1 MPLTV
6 FEPQDASVTER
17 TRQEDLPTDG
27 RSSAED
33 HPEEQPGTSEGR
45 RVVELLWALPPSPPG
60 RGPKP
65 RISLADVVAAG
76 VAIADTDGMA
86 ALSMRKVASRLGV
99 GAMSLYTYV
108 PGRSELVEL
117 MIDRVYGE
125 HAVPSS
131 ELPWK
136 QRVEEWARETW
147 RIYAAHPWLLD
158 YNMARLPVGPHV
170 LDVSEALYAALLAAG
185 FTGAENVAISNLI
198 QWQLLGAARSMISDA
213 DEARHTGVSAEAY
226 WDSRA
231 SFWVTYFDWDRY
243 PTMAAI
249 WEAGGFDDPAGWDF
263 ERMLHRLLTGIEQLA
278 VVSPERASPV
288 ADTARPGR

>member
-1 MPLTV
+1 MT
-6 FEPQDASVTER
+6 EPTGP
-17 TRQEDLPTDG
+17 EDLRPDG
-27 RSSAED
+27 RSSSEERS
-33 HPEEQPGTSEGR
+33 EEQPGTSEGR
-45 RVVELLWALPPSPPG
+45 RVVELLWDAPPPPPV

-76 VAIADTDGMA
+76 VAIADTEGMA

-125 HAVPSS
+125 HALPNP
-131 ELPWK
+131 ELPWQ
-136 QRVEEWARETW
+136 QRVEQWARETW

-231 SFWVTYFDWDRY
+231 SFWGTYFDWDRY

-278 VVSPERASPV
+278 VVS
-288 ADTARPGR
+288 

>member
-1 MPLTV
+1 
-6 FEPQDASVTER
+6 VTEP
-17 TRQEDLPTDG
+17 TRQEDPSTDG
-27 RSSAED
+27 GGSGQDRTHE
-33 HPEEQPGTSEGR
+33 HPGTPEGR
-45 RVVELLWALPPSPPG
+45 RVVDLLWAPMQQPPV

-76 VAIADTDGMA
+76 GAIADTEGMA

-125 HAVPSS
+125 HALPDP
-131 ELPWK
+131 ELPW
-136 QRVEEWARETW
+136 QQQVEQWARETW
-147 RIYAAHPWLLD
+147 RIYGAHPWLLD

-170 LDVSEALYAALLAAG
+170 LDVSEALYAALLAGG

-231 SFWVTYFDWDRY
+231 SFWETYFDWNRY

-263 ERMLHRLLTGIEQLA
+263 ERMLHRLITGIEQLA
-278 VVSPERASPV
+278 AVSSERESP
-288 ADTARPGR
+288 AAPTARPGQ

>member
-1 MPLTV
+1 
-6 FEPQDASVTER
+6 VTEPTTQDDIR
-17 TRQEDLPTDG
+17 TDG
-27 RSSAED
+27 RGPAED
-33 HPEEQPGTSEGR
+33 RSDDQPGTPEGR
-45 RVVELLWALPPSPPG
+45 RVVELLWEPAQQSPV

-65 RISLADVVAAG
+65 RISLPDVIAAG
-76 VAIADTDGMA
+76 VAIADTEGMA
-86 ALSMRKVASRLGV
+86 ALSMRKVANHLGV

-125 HAVPSS
+125 HALPSP
-131 ELPWK
+131 ELPW
-136 QRVEEWARETW
+136 QQQVEQWARETW
-147 RIYAAHPWLLD
+147 RIYDAHPWLLD

-231 SFWVTYFDWDRY
+231 SFWETYFDWNRY

-263 ERMLHRLLTGIEQLA
+263 ERMLDRLLTGIEQSAA
-278 VVSPERASPV
+278 VSRE
-288 ADTARPGR
+288 PGT

>member
-1 MPLTV
+1 MSNALGALAAT
-6 FEPQDASVTER
+6 SS
-17 TRQEDLPTDG
+17 TR
-27 RSSAED
+27 
-33 HPEEQPGTSEGR
+33 
-45 RVVELLWALPPSPPG
+45 
-60 RGPKP
+60 PKP

-86 ALSMRKVASRLGV
+86 ALSMRKVASSLGV

-125 HAVPSS
+125 HASPIQSCRGKGRTVGSRDLADLCCPSVAAGLQHGAAS
-131 ELPWK
+131 G
-136 QRVEEWARETW
+136 RAAR
-147 RIYAAHPWLLD
+147 
-158 YNMARLPVGPHV
+158 ARCFRG
-170 LDVSEALYAALLAAG
+170 ACRRALAAG

-231 SFWVTYFDWDRY
+231 SFWVTYFDWTATQPWPPSGR
-243 PTMAAI
+243 PAASTI
-249 WEAGGFDDPAGWDF
+249 RPAGTLSACW
-263 ERMLHRLLTGIEQLA
+263 TGC
-278 VVSPERASPV
+278 SPALNNRH
-288 ADTARPGR
+288 

>member
-1 MPLTV
+1 VNESTKKVDPSTDSGGSG
-6 FEPQDASVTER
+6 QDR
-17 TRQEDLPTDG
+17 TDQ
-27 RSSAED
+27 
-33 HPEEQPGTSEGR
+33 QPGTPEGR
-45 RVVELLWALPPSPPG
+45 RVVELLWAPAQQPPV

-65 RISLADVVAAG
+65 RISLADVVEAG

-99 GAMSLYTYV
+99 GVMSLYTYV

-125 HAVPSS
+125 HALPDA
-131 ELPWK
+131 ELPWQ
-136 QRVEEWARETW
+136 QRLEQWARETW
-147 RIYAAHPWLLD
+147 RIYGAHPWLLD
-158 YNMARLPVGPHV
+158 YNMARLPVGPNV
-170 LDVSEALYAALLAAG
+170 LDVSEALYAALLAGG

-231 SFWVTYFDWDRY
+231 SFWETHFNWNRY

-263 ERMLHRLLTGIEQLA
+263 ERTLHRLVAGIEQLTT
-278 VVSPERASPV
+278 VSEE
-288 ADTARPGR
+288 PGR

>member
-1 MPLTV
+1 MI
-6 FEPQDASVTER
+6 EP
-17 TRQEDLPTDG
+17 TRQDNLGTDG
-27 RSSAED
+27 PGSTEGRPD
-33 HPEEQPGTSEGR
+33 EQPGTPEGR
-45 RVVELLWALPPSPPG
+45 RVVELLWALAQPLPV

-65 RISLADVVAAG
+65 RIGLADVVAAG
-76 VAIADTDGMA
+76 VAIADTEGLA
-86 ALSMRKVASRLGV
+86 ALSMRKVANRLGV

-125 HAVPSS
+125 HALPKP
-131 ELPWK
+131 ELPWQ
-136 QRVEEWARETW
+136 QRVEQWARETW

-170 LDVSEALYAALLAAG
+170 LDVSEALYAALLTAG
-185 FTGAENVAISNLI
+185 FAGAENVAMSNLI
-198 QWQLLGAARSMISDA
+198 QWQLLGTARSMISDA

-263 ERMLHRLLTGIEQLA
+263 ERMLRRLLTGIEQL
-278 VVSPERASPV
+278 VVSQEPETPTAP
-288 ADTARPGR
+288 TARRDR